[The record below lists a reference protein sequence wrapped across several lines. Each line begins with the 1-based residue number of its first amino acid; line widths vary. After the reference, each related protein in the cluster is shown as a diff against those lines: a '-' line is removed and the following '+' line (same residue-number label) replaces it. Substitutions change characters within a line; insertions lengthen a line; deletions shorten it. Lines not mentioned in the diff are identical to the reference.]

1 MCRMYAEK
9 HTHIDGSTRS
19 PGEPVGRSQLVGG
32 GSRGKQVEG
41 ALEHCFFCLLYLKLF
56 FLSAQR
62 CASSVTKACQQVD
75 DAGAP
80 VFSLH

>member
-9 HTHIDGSTRS
+9 HTHIDGSTHS

-41 ALEHCFFCLLYLKLF
+41 GRAGPW
-56 FLSAQR
+56 ST
-62 CASSVTKACQQVD
+62 ASFVCYI
-75 DAGAP
+75 
-80 VFSLH
+80 